1 MPIYEKQKKNV
12 ADPIRLGLIVNPLA
26 GIGGRVGLKGSDGQ
40 EIQEQALALGAVPQA
55 NLRTAQALETLVPFQ
70 QDFELL
76 TPPGEMGET
85 VSRQLGFRPRLVST
99 ISSARTTADDTI
111 RAAEFMQ
118 ASGVDMILFAGGDGT
133 ARDIYKA
140 VGINLPV
147 LGIPAGVKIHSAVFA
162 THPRC
167 AGQIAADYLHAK
179 RLRLREAEV
188 VDLDEDMY
196 RKGYVSTR
204 LFGYLKVPYRPHL
217 VQNQKVPS
225 PVAEI
230 ARLDAIAA
238 DIIEN
243 MQSGWL
249 YILGPGTTT
258 RAIAARLGLPK
269 TLIGVDV
276 MTSQESV
283 ALDVSELRLLE
294 LVKDHSFKIIVTP
307 IGGQGFLFGR
317 GNQPISPQVVRQ
329 AGRENIIVVS
339 LNEKLNT
346 LGGNPMLVDTG
357 DPEVD
362 ALLVGHYPVIT
373 GYHES
378 VIYRVVD

>member
-1 MPIYEKQKKNV
+1 M
-12 ADPIRLGLIVNPLA
+12 NPLA

-40 EIQEQALALGAVPQA
+40 EIQEQALALGAIPQA
-55 NLRTAQALETLVPFQ
+55 NLRTAQALEMLVPLQ

-76 TPPGEMGET
+76 TPSGEMGET

-99 ISSARTTADDTI
+99 TSSGRTTADDTI
-111 RAAEFMQ
+111 HAAVLMQ
-118 ASGVDMILFAGGDGT
+118 ASRVGLILFAGGDGT

-140 VGINLPV
+140 VGVSVPV

-167 AGQIAADYLHAK
+167 AGELAADYLRAK

-188 VDLDEDMY
+188 VDLDEDLY
-196 RKGYVSTR
+196 RIGYVSTR
-204 LFGYLKVPYRPHL
+204 LFGCLKVPYRPHL

-225 PVAEI
+225 PAAEV
-230 ARLDAIAA
+230 ARLEAIAA
-238 DIIEN
+238 DVIEN
-243 MQSGWL
+243 MQPGWL
-249 YILGPGTTT
+249 YILGPGTTA

-283 ALDVSELRLLE
+283 ALDVSESQLLD
-294 LVKDHSFKIIVTP
+294 LIKDHSFKIIVTP

-317 GNQPISPQVVRQ
+317 GNQPISPQVIQQ

-339 LNEKLNT
+339 LVEKLNA
-346 LGGNPMLVDTG
+346 LGGNPLLVDTG
-357 DPEVD
+357 EPAVD
-362 ALLVGHYPVIT
+362 ALLAGHCSVIT
-373 GYHES
+373 GYHER
-378 VIYRVVD
+378 VIYRVAA

>member
-1 MPIYEKQKKNV
+1 
-12 ADPIRLGLIVNPLA
+12 
-26 GIGGRVGLKGSDGQ
+26 
-40 EIQEQALALGAVPQA
+40 
-55 NLRTAQALETLVPFQ
+55 
-70 QDFELL
+70 
-76 TPPGEMGET
+76 MGET
-85 VSRQLGFRPRLVST
+85 VSRQLGFTPRIVNT
-99 ISSARTTADDTI
+99 TSSGITTADDTI
-111 RAAEFMQ
+111 RAAVLMQ
-118 ASGVDMILFAGGDGT
+118 ASRVGLILFTGGDGT

-140 VGINLPV
+140 VGVSVPV

-167 AGQIAADYLHAK
+167 AGELAADYLRAK

-196 RKGYVSTR
+196 RKGCVATR
-204 LFGYLKVPYRPHL
+204 LFGYLKIPYRPHL

-225 PVAEI
+225 PAAEV
-230 ARLDAIAA
+230 ARLEAIAA
-238 DIIEN
+238 DVIEN
-243 MQSGWL
+243 MQPGWL

-276 MTSQESV
+276 ITSQESV
-283 ALDVSELRLLE
+283 ALDVSESRLLE

-317 GNQPISPQVVRQ
+317 GNQPISPQVIQQ

-339 LNEKLNT
+339 LIEKINT
-346 LGGNPMLVDTG
+346 LGGNPLLVDTG
-357 DPEVD
+357 EPAVD
-362 ALLVGHYPVIT
+362 ALLVGHCSVIT
-373 GYHES
+373 GYHERL
-378 VIYRVVD
+378 IYRVAD

>member
-40 EIQEQALALGAVPQA
+40 EIQELALALGAVPQA
-55 NLRTAQALETLVPFQ
+55 NLRTAQALELLVPLQ
-70 QDFELL
+70 KDFELF
-76 TPPGEMGET
+76 TPSGEMGET
-85 VSRQLGFRPRLVST
+85 VSRQLGFTPRIVGT
-99 ISSARTTADDTI
+99 ISSGMTTADDTI
-111 RAAEFMQ
+111 RAAVLMQ
-118 ASGVDMILFAGGDGT
+118 ASRVGLILFAGGDGT

-140 VGINLPV
+140 VGVSVPV

-167 AGQIAADYLHAK
+167 TGELAADYLRTK

-196 RKGYVSTR
+196 RRGLVSTR
-204 LFGYLKVPYRPHL
+204 LFGYLKIPYRPHL

-225 PVAEI
+225 PAAEV
-230 ARLDAIAA
+230 ARLEAIAA
-238 DIIEN
+238 DVIEN

-249 YILGPGTTT
+249 YILGPGTTA
-258 RAIAARLGLPK
+258 RAISARLGLPK

-276 MTSQESV
+276 MTNQESV
-283 ALDVSELRLLE
+283 ALDVSESRLLE
-294 LVKDHSFKIIVTP
+294 LIKDRSFKIIVTP

-317 GNQPISPQVVRQ
+317 GNQPISPRVIQQ

-339 LNEKLNT
+339 LMEKLNA
-346 LGGNPMLVDTG
+346 LGGNPLLVDTG
-357 DPEVD
+357 EPAVD
-362 ALLVGHYPVIT
+362 ALLAGHCSVIT
-373 GYHES
+373 GYHER
-378 VIYRVVD
+378 VIYRVVG

>member
-1 MPIYEKQKKNV
+1 M
-12 ADPIRLGLIVNPLA
+12 NPLA
-26 GIGGRVGLKGSDGQ
+26 GIGGRVGLKGSDGE

-55 NLRTAQALETLVPFQ
+55 NLRTAQALEMLVPHQ

-85 VSRQLGFRPRLVST
+85 VSHQLGFNPRI
-99 ISSARTTADDTI
+99 ISNTSSRITTADDTI
-111 RAAEFMQ
+111 HAAVLMQ
-118 ASGVDMILFAGGDGT
+118 ASRVGLILFAGGDGT

-140 VGINLPV
+140 VGVSLPV

-167 AGQIAADYLHAK
+167 AGELTADYLRAK
-179 RLRLREAEV
+179 RFRLREAEV

-217 VQNQKVPS
+217 VQNKKVPS
-225 PVAEI
+225 PAAEV

-238 DIIEN
+238 DVIEN
-243 MQSGWL
+243 MQPGWL

-283 ALDVSELRLLE
+283 ALDVSESRLLE
-294 LVKDHSFKIIVTP
+294 LIKDRSFKIIVTP

-317 GNQPISPQVVRQ
+317 GNQPISPQVIQQ

-339 LNEKLNT
+339 LVEKLNA
-346 LGGNPMLVDTG
+346 LGGNPLLVDTG
-357 DPEVD
+357 EPAVD
-362 ALLVGHYPVIT
+362 ALLAGHCSVIT
-373 GYHES
+373 GYHERI
-378 VIYRVVD
+378 IYRVAD